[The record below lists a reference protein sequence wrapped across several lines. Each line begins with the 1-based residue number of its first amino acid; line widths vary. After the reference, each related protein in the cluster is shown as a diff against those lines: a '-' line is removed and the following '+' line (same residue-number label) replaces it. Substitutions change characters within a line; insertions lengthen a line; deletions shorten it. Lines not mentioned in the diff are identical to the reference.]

1 MSQEPDRVIDPL
13 EGEKAGQGQDV
24 EGRRHQGHRASPPEA
39 AGDEH
44 PFDHVDRVHNTPA
57 DQGRH
62 SNSHSL
68 SHNDDYSHSHR
79 SQPDHGVIPDN
90 RHQTN
95 HGYRAADRRSLLIAL
110 ALTSGYLVVAIAG
123 GVLANS
129 LSLLAD
135 ALHMVTDTAAIGLAL
150 LALWMA
156 GRPTTFTRTFGLHRA
171 EILAA
176 LVNAVSLWAITVW
189 IFYEAYG
196 RFTHPREVEG
206 GIMLAVGLGGLLV
219 NLVVAWML
227 HRSAGHSLNVQ
238 GAFLHVIGDLLGSI
252 AVVAGSF
259 LIIAFGWTIAD
270 PVFGVIIGILILV
283 SSGYL
288 LWRVGQVLMEG
299 VPAHL
304 DLDQLC
310 QGLEEVPGVVEVHDI
325 HAWSITTG
333 YDVLSAH
340 VIADFANQD
349 TYDRILHDLQ
359 DAVYRRFNLAHMTVQ
374 LESSTSGC
382 VEDHHLEHGQSPA
395 LEPAGD

>member
-1 MSQEPDRVIDPL
+1 MSQEPDRVIDRR

-24 EGRRHQGHRASPPEA
+24 EGRRHQGHRARSPEA
-39 AGDEH
+39 AGDEP

-57 DQGRH
+57 DQDRPSNSYSHNHDH
-62 SNSHSL
+62 SN
-68 SHNDDYSHSHR
+68 SHR
-79 SQPDHGVIPDN
+79 SQPDRGVIPDH

-110 ALTSGYLVVAIAG
+110 ALTGGYLVVAIAG

-196 RFTHPREVEG
+196 RLTHPREVEG

-227 HRSAGHSLNVQ
+227 HHSAGHSLNVQ

-349 TYDRILHDLQ
+349 THDRILHDLQ

-382 VEDHHLEHGQSPA
+382 VEDHHLEHGQSSA

>member
-1 MSQEPDRVIDPL
+1 MVRARDASHTRIPAQEPKDRQIPPL
-13 EGEKAGQGQDV
+13 
-24 EGRRHQGHRASPPEA
+24 
-39 AGDEH
+39 
-44 PFDHVDRVHNTPA
+44 FRV
-57 DQGRH
+57 
-62 SNSHSL
+62 S
-68 SHNDDYSHSHR
+68 
-79 SQPDHGVIPDN
+79 
-90 RHQTN
+90 
-95 HGYRAADRRSLLIAL
+95 
-110 ALTSGYLVVAIAG
+110 
-123 GVLANS
+123 
-129 LSLLAD
+129 
-135 ALHMVTDTAAIGLAL
+135 

-196 RFTHPREVEG
+196 RLTHPREVEG

-349 TYDRILHDLQ
+349 THDHILHDLQ

-374 LESSTSGC
+374 LEGSTAGC